1 MTSVAHTLVV
11 LASEAG
17 EQHESAGSTP
27 FIIGGIAL
35 VILLALLAVTTFI
48 GGGREHS

>member
-17 EQHESAGSTP
+17 EHQESAGSTP
-27 FIIGGIAL
+27 YLVGGLAL
-35 VILLALLAVTTFI
+35 VTLLALLAMLIFF